1 MEFYIN
7 HLTAMEGCDA
17 NNIATALMSDAGV
30 EDPSSTQNVV
40 YRPPFPLLETIAEET
55 MEDLMLDLSDSS
67 SASAL
72 DESSESPSSNS
83 GRWGWGWGWLNTSD
97 DDSSSVIHVPV
108 SGGSPAA
115 IPSGSL
121 VHHHSELT
129 DINSG
134 KLAPIWRLLLPLVCF
149 FNGFPVNRNLSSGWT
164 RFGLWFV
171 QWRRRRFRRRRRGME
186 RKRPRS
192 SQEEATDRHVTGWAR
207 RTIVNIIAQ
216 SVRDGKFNPIW
227 SAGKGAGRGSMRG
240 ACHFQD

>member
-149 FNGFPVNRNLSSGWT
+149 FNGFPVNRNLSSDSIWT
-164 RFGLWFV
+164 LICAMTTKTISTTTTGNGAKETKKFPRRSDGSA
-171 QWRRRRFRRRRRGME
+171 RRRMSKTNDRQYHRAV
-186 RKRPRS
+186 RP
-192 SQEEATDRHVTGWAR
+192 
-207 RTIVNIIAQ
+207 
-216 SVRDGKFNPIW
+216 
-227 SAGKGAGRGSMRG
+227 
-240 ACHFQD
+240 